1 MKNYALI
8 MLMALMVIV
17 SSCQT
22 KTKKENAELKQQL
35 SDLKA
40 ENDELSRASSK
51 MEVSINKYKTTLDE
65 IDKNLSEIAENQEL
79 VGELKRDLKGS
90 NDKDVAETINNRISN
105 INAMMENSRVKIM
118 NLDNSLVKLRQQT
131 GVKSEEIMSLDK
143 RLDETSQRLIDKE
156 NEITELRN
164 SLERELQELGVEL
177 ENQLLLA
184 NELKAKLNKAFY
196 LVADS
201 RTLKEKE
208 VITKEGG
215 FIGIGQVKMLNAE
228 AADSLFNK
236 AEKDQLKFIQL
247 DSKKAKLITNHPEG
261 SYEIVENS
269 DKIERLN
276 ILSPNDFWKD
286 TNYLVIEVDR
296 K

>member
-1 MKNYALI
+1 
-8 MLMALMVIV
+8 MLMALMVTV
-17 SSCQT
+17 GSCQT

-35 SDLKA
+35 NDLKA

-51 MEVSINKYKTTLDE
+51 MEVSINKYKKTLDE
-65 IDKNLSEIAENQEL
+65 IDKNLAGIAENQVL
-79 VGELKRDLKGS
+79 VGELKVELKES
-90 NDKDVAETINNRISN
+90 KNKDVAKTINDRISH
-105 INAMMENSRVKIM
+105 IRAMMENSKIKIM
-118 NLDNSLVKLRQQT
+118 NLDKSLVQLRKQS
-131 GVKSEEIMSLDK
+131 GVKSDEILSLDK
-143 RLDETSQRLIDKE
+143 RLDETSKRLIDKQ

-164 SLERELQELGVEL
+164 SLEKQLEELGVEL
-177 ENQLLLA
+177 ENQVLLA
-184 NELKAKLNKAFY
+184 TELKNKLNRAFY

-201 RTLKEKE
+201 KTLKEKE
-208 VITKEGG
+208 IVNKEGG

-236 AEKDQLKFIQL
+236 AKKDQLKFIQL

-286 TNYLVIEVDR
+286 TNYLVIEIDR

>member
-1 MKNYALI
+1 M
-8 MLMALMVIV
+8 MALMVTV
-17 SSCQT
+17 GSCQT

-35 SDLKA
+35 NDLKA

-51 MEVSINKYKTTLDE
+51 MEVSINKYKKTLDE
-65 IDKNLSEIAENQEL
+65 IDKNLAGIAENQVL
-79 VGELKRDLKGS
+79 VGELKVELKES
-90 NDKDVAETINNRISN
+90 KNKDVAKTINDRISH
-105 INAMMENSRVKIM
+105 IRAMMENSKIKIM
-118 NLDNSLVKLRQQT
+118 NLDKSLVQLRKQS
-131 GVKSEEIMSLDK
+131 GVKSDEILSLDK
-143 RLDETSQRLIDKE
+143 RLDETSKRLIDKQ

-164 SLERELQELGVEL
+164 SLEKQLEELGVEL
-177 ENQLLLA
+177 ENQVLLA
-184 NELKAKLNKAFY
+184 TELKNKLNRAFY

-201 RTLKEKE
+201 KTLKEKE
-208 VITKEGG
+208 IVNKEGG

-236 AEKDQLKFIQL
+236 AKKDQLKFIQL

-286 TNYLVIEVDR
+286 TNYLVIEIDR

>member
-8 MLMALMVIV
+8 MLMALMVTV
-17 SSCQT
+17 GSCQT

-35 SDLKA
+35 NDLKA

-51 MEVSINKYKTTLDE
+51 MEVSINKYKKTLDE
-65 IDKNLSEIAENQEL
+65 IDKNLAGIAENQVL
-79 VGELKRDLKGS
+79 VGELKVELKES
-90 NDKDVAETINNRISN
+90 KNKDVAKTINDRISH
-105 INAMMENSRVKIM
+105 IRAMMENSKIKIM
-118 NLDNSLVKLRQQT
+118 NLDKSLVQLRKQS
-131 GVKSEEIMSLDK
+131 GVKSDEILSLDK
-143 RLDETSQRLIDKE
+143 RLDETSKRLIDKQ

-164 SLERELQELGVEL
+164 SLEKQLEELGVEL
-177 ENQLLLA
+177 ENQVLLA
-184 NELKAKLNKAFY
+184 TELKNKLNRAFY

-201 RTLKEKE
+201 KTLKEKE
-208 VITKEGG
+208 IVNKEGG

-236 AEKDQLKFIQL
+236 AKKDQLKFIQL

-286 TNYLVIEVDR
+286 TNYLVIEIDR